1 MTFRWYT
8 KILSAFLLVI
18 AVVIIP
24 GSLYLGA
31 NLKHFLMDQ
40 KEEELKRELHLAAYM
55 VSDQVNISR
64 YDSSRIRTLANQVGL
79 SLQRRVT
86 IISKDGKV
94 LGDSG
99 LNPETVDKLDDHSYR
114 PEIMEAKAKGYGR
127 SIRFSTTMQ
136 ANTLYGAVPIF
147 QKGTPMGYVRL
158 ALSLSQ
164 LERKIA
170 DLRWK
175 LALVGGFT
183 GLLAVLLSFFLTWE
197 INRPLREITDMVK
210 RMADGDL
217 RQPFHLLPK
226 SEFSDL
232 TASLER
238 MAKELLEKMDLLDTE
253 TGQLKTLLSNMQEGV
268 MITDDKGRTILMNP
282 FLEEVLGK
290 KISWKKRT
298 VQEVFMNSELQDAVE
313 TVMKGDPF
321 QRLQLTVGRTPQRHF
336 EVQVIPLTFSDRRR
350 RAVAILHETTELRH
364 LLKVRQDFVANAS
377 HELRTPLTS
386 ISGYVETLLS
396 LSPTDPPEFQRFL
409 SIIQKNVR
417 RMNFLVS
424 DLLDLAKL
432 DAKELTE
439 INLKK
444 IRVEEV
450 LNTAV
455 QMVNDQ
461 AREKKIDLIVE
472 KEGLPEGLIADWEED
487 RIVQALFNVLDN
499 AVKYT
504 PEGGRV
510 QLTANLVR
518 SSEFGVRGR
527 NGSVSELTTQDPE
540 LHRDFLKISV
550 EDTGIGIPKEHL
562 SRIFERFYRVDKA
575 RSRELGGT
583 GLGLSIVK
591 HIVEAHGGTIQVQ
604 SIFGQ
609 GSTFTILLP
618 LSKDLAADVSA
629 G

>member
-1 MTFRWYT
+1 MSRRWYA
-8 KILSAFLLVI
+8 KILLAFFLVI
-18 AVVIIP
+18 ATVIIP
-24 GSLYLGA
+24 GSLYVGA

-40 KEEELKRELHLAAYM
+40 KEEELKRELKLAAYM
-55 VSDQVNISR
+55 VSDQLSIGR
-64 YDSSRIRTLANQVGL
+64 PDSSKILTLTNQVSL

-86 IISKDGKV
+86 IVSKDGRV

-99 LNPETVDKLDDHSYR
+99 LSPEAVDRLDDHSYR

-147 QKGTPMGYVRL
+147 QNGNPTGYVRL
-158 ALSLSQ
+158 ALPLSQ
-164 LERKIA
+164 LERKIV

-238 MAKELLEKMDLLDTE
+238 MAKELLEKMELLDTE

-282 FLEEVLGK
+282 FLEEVLGN
-290 KISWKKRT
+290 KIPWKKRT

-321 QRLQLTVGRTPQRHF
+321 QRLQLTVGRAPQRHF

-396 LSPTDPPEFQRFL
+396 LSPKDPPELQRFL

-417 RMNFLVS
+417 RMNLLVS

-439 INLKK
+439 TNLKK
-444 IRVEEV
+444 VRVEEV

-455 QMVNDQ
+455 QMVGDQ

-472 KEGLPEGLIADWEED
+472 KEDLPEELIAYWEEE
-487 RIVQALFNVLDN
+487 RIGQALFNILDN

-504 PEGGRV
+504 PPGGRV
-510 QLTANLVR
+510 RLMAEVVQR
-518 SSEFGVRGR
+518 SAF
-527 NGSVSELTTQDPE
+527 SVQRKGEIDERRTT
-540 LHRDFLKISV
+540 
-550 EDTGIGIPKEHL
+550 
-562 SRIFERFYRVDKA
+562 ERR
-575 RSRELGGT
+575 T
-583 GLGLSIVK
+583 C
-591 HIVEAHGGTIQVQ
+591 
-604 SIFGQ
+604 
-609 GSTFTILLP
+609 
-618 LSKDLAADVSA
+618 
-629 G
+629 

>member
-1 MTFRWYT
+1 MSRRWYA
-8 KILSAFLLVI
+8 KILLAFFLVI
-18 AVVIIP
+18 AIVIIP
-24 GSLYLGA
+24 GSLYVGA

-40 KEEELKRELHLAAYM
+40 KEEELRRELQLAAYM
-55 VSDQVNISR
+55 VSDQFDTSLS
-64 YDSSRIRTLANQVGL
+64 DSSKIQALTNQVSL

-86 IISKDGKV
+86 LISKDGRV

-99 LNPETVDKLDDHSYR
+99 LSPETFDKLDDHSYR
-114 PEIMEAKAKGYGR
+114 PEIMEARAKGFGR

-147 QKGTPMGYVRL
+147 LKGTLSGYVRL
-158 ALSLSQ
+158 AFPLSQ
-164 LERKIA
+164 LESLITG
-170 DLRWK
+170 LRWK
-175 LALVGGFT
+175 LALVGGLT
-183 GLLAVLLSFFLTWE
+183 GLLAILLSFFLTWE

-210 RMADGDL
+210 RMAEGDL

-232 TASLER
+232 TSSLEQ

-268 MITDDKGRTILMNP
+268 MITDDKGRIILMNP
-282 FLEEVLGK
+282 FMEEVLK
-290 KISWKKRT
+290 KKNSWKKRT

-313 TVMKGDPF
+313 IVMKGDPF
-321 QRLQLTVGRTPQRHF
+321 RRVQLTVGRAPQRHF
-336 EVQVIPLTFSDRRR
+336 EVQVVPLTFSDRHR

-386 ISGYVETLLS
+386 IMGYVETLFS
-396 LSPTDPPEFQRFL
+396 LAPDEPPEIQRFL

-417 RMNFLVS
+417 RMNLLVS

-432 DAKELTE
+432 DAKELTDG
-439 INLKK
+439 NLKK
-444 IRVEEV
+444 IRVEEIV
-450 LNTAV
+450 TTAV
-455 QMVNDQ
+455 QMVDDQ
-461 AREKKIDLIVE
+461 AREKDIILIRETENLPNDVTACWE
-472 KEGLPEGLIADWEED
+472 KD
-487 RIVQALFNVLDN
+487 RIIQALFNVLDN

-504 PEGGRV
+504 PPGGQVR
-510 QLTANLVR
+510 LTANLVQH
-518 SSEFGVRGR
+518 SAF
-527 NGSVSELTTQDPE
+527 SVQRKEEIDERRTTNDE
-540 LHRDFLKISV
+540 RADFIEITI

-591 HIVEAHGGTIQVQ
+591 HIIESYGGTVEVQ
-604 SIFGQ
+604 SVLDQ
-609 GSTFTILLP
+609 GSTFTLILP
-618 LSKDLAADVSA
+618 LSKKPSSEVSST
-629 G
+629 

>member
-1 MTFRWYT
+1 MSRRWYA
-8 KILSAFLLVI
+8 KILLAFFLVI
-18 AVVIIP
+18 ATVIIP
-24 GSLYLGA
+24 GSLYVGA

-40 KEEELKRELHLAAYM
+40 KEEELKRELKLAAYM
-55 VSDQVNISR
+55 VSDQLSIGR
-64 YDSSRIRTLANQVGL
+64 PDSSKILTLTNQVSL

-86 IISKDGKV
+86 IVSKDGRV

-99 LNPETVDKLDDHSYR
+99 LSPEAVDRLDDHSYR

-147 QKGTPMGYVRL
+147 QNGNPTGYVRL
-158 ALSLSQ
+158 ALPLSQ

-238 MAKELLEKMDLLDTE
+238 MAKELLGKMELLDTE

-282 FLEEVLGK
+282 FLEEVLGN
-290 KISWKKRT
+290 KIPWKKRT

-321 QRLQLTVGRTPQRHF
+321 QRLQLTVGRAPQRHF

-396 LSPTDPPEFQRFL
+396 LSPKDPPELPTVFIHHPEKCQTDESPGFRFTRPG
-409 SIIQKNVR
+409 QVGCQGTDRNKP
-417 RMNFLVS
+417 
-424 DLLDLAKL
+424 
-432 DAKELTE
+432 
-439 INLKK
+439 KK
-444 IRVEEV
+444 S
-450 LNTAV
+450 
-455 QMVNDQ
+455 Q
-461 AREKKIDLIVE
+461 
-472 KEGLPEGLIADWEED
+472 
-487 RIVQALFNVLDN
+487 
-499 AVKYT
+499 
-504 PEGGRV
+504 GGRGF
-510 QLTANLVR
+510 
-518 SSEFGVRGR
+518 EYGR
-527 NGSVSELTTQDPE
+527 
-540 LHRDFLKISV
+540 
-550 EDTGIGIPKEHL
+550 
-562 SRIFERFYRVDKA
+562 
-575 RSRELGGT
+575 
-583 GLGLSIVK
+583 
-591 HIVEAHGGTIQVQ
+591 
-604 SIFGQ
+604 
-609 GSTFTILLP
+609 
-618 LSKDLAADVSA
+618 AD
-629 G
+629 GR